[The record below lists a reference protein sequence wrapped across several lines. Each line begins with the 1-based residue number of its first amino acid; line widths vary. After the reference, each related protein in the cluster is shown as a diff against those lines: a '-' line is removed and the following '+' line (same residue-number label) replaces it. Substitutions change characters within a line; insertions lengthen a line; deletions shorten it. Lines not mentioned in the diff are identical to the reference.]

1 MAGGQKVTGAVA
13 FTGVSGVDVVKL
25 GSGTTDELRPSKF
38 NSTRDDINLTQAWPN
53 NLPSYKG
60 MFPENFNTA
69 YSGADAG
76 KIFMSTQTAS
86 YETGDLVVYYN
97 DADNAINVGIPG
109 LAIRTPYYAIVIDEN
124 NIGLAT
130 TYANALAGTR
140 ITFDGNRT
148 STRSGGHCLV
158 AVKHLCM
165 IKNALFDYNNQF
177 PVFGQWNANP
187 EFTVLTST
195 GNANTALRQSGP
207 SAGQYFDFE
216 QLLAQWRHFG
226 NIVMP
231 SVGWRSSAVQ
241 TFLQNDAPYNNS
253 GVGTPNQAR
262 IMAIG
267 GPGTINPD
275 GGTQLADNLLYSHV
289 KNSYASTANNT
300 VDLAGNSNLWNMHQ
314 WQQDQFFV
322 PHYMRAGGKI
332 RFGAKIR
339 VSEDDMIGD
348 LDFGGVYVMMEY
360 QADTNGHKTALKKRT
375 HVESITVK
383 KRAADL
389 DLASGQININEAS
402 QFRNDGMHPKVASGG
417 TTYTPAINANY
428 NLTINHHYVAVED
441 HADFKEVVVEFDVP
455 SDYSNSEATT
465 HFQPHYI
472 GTNGNST
479 KMTLAIQFSQN
490 GSYIDN
496 SDNDNDRL
504 VNASAISRN
513 EPYTIIENKSGVN
526 NSTMLTQDELHSIM
540 ATSADDY
547 PIESSKM
554 MQVGG
559 IYTIVTTGTEIW
571 NGIEAD
577 VFGKSGQNLVSDYDI
592 LNGNNAGVGF
602 CFKVKS
608 ITGTLNGTG
617 TVRRGGYHEGMDICP
632 KNTSTVAKG
641 KFVRRSGTVQVY
653 SPFIEYI
660 APDQP

>member
-60 MFPENFNTA
+60 MFPENFNTQ
-69 YSGADAG
+69 SNGADAG
-76 KIFMSTQTAS
+76 KIFMSTVAKF

-97 DADNAINVGIPG
+97 GEDNATTLGIPN
-109 LAIRTPYYAIVIDEN
+109 LAVRTPYYAIVIDES

-140 ITFDGNRT
+140 ITFDGDRS

-187 EFTVLTST
+187 EFAVLTSS
-195 GNANTALRQSGP
+195 GNNNTALRTSGP

-226 NIVMP
+226 NIVMS
-231 SVGWRSSAVQ
+231 SVGWRASAVQ

-275 GGTQLADNLLYSHV
+275 GGTQVGDNLLYSHV
-289 KNSYASTANNT
+289 KNSYGTSATNT
-300 VDLAGNSNLWNMHQ
+300 VDLVGNSNLWNMHQ

-383 KRAADL
+383 KRAAAL

-402 QFRNDGMHPKVASGG
+402 QFRNDGMHPKVQSGG
-417 TTYTPAINANY
+417 TAYNPAINANY

-472 GTNGNST
+472 GTSGNST
-479 KMTLAIQFSQN
+479 KMTLAVQFSQN

-496 SDNDNDRL
+496 SDNDNDRS

-577 VFGKSGQNLVSDYDI
+577 VFAKSGQNLVSNYDI

>member
-13 FTGVSGVDVVKL
+13 FTGVSGVDVAKL

-38 NSTRDDINLTQAWPN
+38 NSTRDDINLIQAWPN
-53 NLPSYKG
+53 NLPSYYS
-60 MFPENFNTA
+60 MFPENFNTQ
-69 YSGADAG
+69 SGGADAG
-76 KIFMSTQTAS
+76 KIFMSSVAKF
-86 YETGDLVVYYN
+86 YETGDLVTYYN
-97 DADNAINVGIPG
+97 RLSNSTSVGIPN
-109 LAIRTPYYAIVIDEN
+109 LSARTPYYAIRIDDQ

-140 ITFDGNRT
+140 ITFDGD
-148 STRSGGHCLV
+148 RSGTQSDGHCIV

-207 SAGQYFDFE
+207 GAGQYFDFE

-231 SVGWRSSAVQ
+231 SVGYRSSAVQ

-275 GGTQLADNLLYSHV
+275 GGAQVADNLLFSHV
-289 KNSYASTANNT
+289 KNSYGINATNT

-402 QFRNDGMHPKVASGG
+402 QFRNDGMHPKVASDD
-417 TTYTPAINANY
+417 TTYNPAINANY

-465 HFQPHYI
+465 HFQPDYI
-472 GTNGNST
+472 GASGNST

-547 PIESSKM
+547 PIESSKI

-577 VFGKSGQNLVSDYDI
+577 VFGKSDQNLVSDYDI